1 MSDVAV
7 IGAGAMGSALVE
19 VFAAAGVDVT
29 VWNRTGTEAEALSGP
44 RVRVARSVAEA
55 LTSSPLAIV
64 SVSDHQVARA
74 LVGEAG
80 VGLGGRAVASTSPVD
95 LDQAASFDTV
105 VTAAGGHYLDLAIPR
120 SDGQVRTGAGVFLV
134 SGDRAAYEANRE
146 LLDRVGTATYVADA
160 PGTAYVGGLAVV
172 LAYLPMA
179 VGLLQGLRICR
190 QHDVPFR
197 VVRAHRPRLLLLP
210 DPAAARPGD
219 REDRPVGRGR
229 GIRLRHGCVGGGAR
243 RLPPSDGPRRGHVRR
258 PAAAVRGRVRRRSRR
273 CRLDD
278 HRRGT
283 ASRHHPLAPLAERAG
298 LAAGVSC
305 VERRAH
311 RGWRRGRTS
320 NSLLWS

>member
-1 MSDVAV
+1 MSDVSV

-19 VFAAAGVDVT
+19 VFAASGVDVV
-29 VWNRTGTEAEALSGP
+29 VWNRTGAEAEGLSGP
-44 RVRVARSVAEA
+44 RVRVARSVGEA

-190 QHDVPFR
+190 QHDVPPEWFER
-197 VVRAHRPRLLLLP
+197 TALDFYSFQIRSLLDQVTGRIDPSAGDEGSVDAMAAWAAELAVSLRAMGLDAGMFDALRWLFAAASDAGHGGADWTTIAEVQRP
-210 DPAAARPGD
+210 DPT
-219 REDRPVGRGR
+219 
-229 GIRLRHGCVGGGAR
+229 
-243 RLPPSDGPRRGHVRR
+243 PS
-258 PAAAVRGRVRRRSRR
+258 
-273 CRLDD
+273 
-278 HRRGT
+278 
-283 ASRHHPLAPLAERAG
+283 
-298 LAAGVSC
+298 
-305 VERRAH
+305 
-311 RGWRRGRTS
+311 RGWPS
-320 NSLLWS
+320 EPA